1 MNPPQGTEISGSSS
15 DSLENRLAEKTEEL
29 QRVHEE
35 LAQVRQALED
45 QQAIV
50 GQQEKLASV
59 GMLAAGVAHE
69 INNPIGYV
77 SSMLNTMGKY
87 NKRIIDIVEGYR
99 ALHQQ
104 EGDVPEVQQRLADLD
119 VRWRKGKLDFVL
131 ESLPKLLG
139 RCKEGTERVKGI
151 VSDLRSFSR
160 TDEDAVS
167 EFNLNEVI
175 EMSLNI
181 SWNELKY
188 KAEVVRDL
196 TDSAMVAG
204 SSSKL
209 ASVFV
214 NLLVNA
220 AQALDKQGTITVT
233 SRVAG
238 GTVIA
243 TVADTGKGI
252 APEDLSKIFDP
263 FFTTKPVGQ
272 GTGLGLNVAYNI
284 VQQHHGRIW
293 AESELGVGTT
303 FFMELPLVGVQ
314 G

>member
-1 MNPPQGTEISGSSS
+1 MSRSQEATKTTHDDHQIK
-15 DSLENRLAEKTEEL
+15 DRLAQKTEEL
-29 QRVHEE
+29 RRAEE
-35 LAQVRQALED
+35 QIAELRQELED

-77 SSMLNTMGKY
+77 SSMLNTIEKY
-87 NKRIIDIVEGYR
+87 NGRIFEIVESYR
-99 ALHQQ
+99 ALHLA
-104 EGDVPEVQQRLADLD
+104 EGGTPDKQTLDDLD
-119 VRWRKGKLDFVL
+119 ARWRKGKIDFAVK
-131 ESLPKLLG
+131 SLPKLVG
-139 RCKEGTERVKGI
+139 RCKEGTERVKKI

-160 TDEDAVS
+160 TDEQAVS
-167 EFNLNEVI
+167 EFDLNEVI

>member
-1 MNPPQGTEISGSSS
+1 MSEHQTEN
-15 DSLENRLAEKTEEL
+15 LERRLAEKDEEL
-29 QRVHEE
+29 E
-35 LAQVRQALED
+35 QVQEQLQQARQALKD

-77 SSMLNTMGKY
+77 SSMLNTIDKY
-87 NKRIIDIVEGYR
+87 NKRILEVVEGYR
-99 ALHQQ
+99 DLHQE
-104 EGDVPEVQQRLADLD
+104 EGEIKEVRQRLDDLEA
-119 VRWRKGKLDFVL
+119 RWRKGKIDFAFK
-131 ESLPKLLG
+131 SLPKLVG
-139 RCKEGTERVKGI
+139 RCREGTDRVKGI

-160 TDEDAVS
+160 TDEEAVS
-167 EFNLNEVI
+167 EFDLNEVI

-188 KAEVVRDL
+188 KADVVKELAD
-196 TDSAMVAG
+196 AAVVAG

-233 SRVAG
+233 SSVSE
-238 GTVIA
+238 GTVTA
-243 TVADTGKGI
+243 TVADTGRGI

-272 GTGLGLNVAYNI
+272 GTGLGLNVVYNI
-284 VQQHHGRIW
+284 VQQHNGKIW
-293 AESELGVGTT
+293 AESEQGKGTT
-303 FFMELPLVGVQ
+303 FFMELPLVGASA
-314 G
+314 

>member
-1 MNPPQGTEISGSSS
+1 MSSDNH
-15 DSLENRLAEKTEEL
+15 DSLESRLAQKTEEL
-29 QRVHEE
+29 KQAKEE
-35 LAQVRQALED
+35 LEQARQALKD
-45 QQAIV
+45 QQIIV

-77 SSMLNTMGKY
+77 SSMLNTIDKY
-87 NKRIIDIVEGYR
+87 NKRIMEVVDGYR
-99 ALHQQ
+99 ALHQE
-104 EGDVPEVQQRLADLD
+104 EGEVTEVRQRLEDLD
-119 VRWRKGKLDFVL
+119 ARWRKGKIDFAL
-131 ESLPKLLG
+131 KSLPKLVG
-139 RCKEGTERVKGI
+139 RCKEGTDRVKGI

-160 TDEDAVS
+160 TDEEAIS
-167 EFNLNEVI
+167 EFDLNEVI

-196 TDSAMVAG
+196 VDSAMVAG

-233 SRVAG
+233 SAVAEG
-238 GTVIA
+238 IVTA
-243 TVADTGKGI
+243 TVADTGRGI
-252 APEDLSKIFDP
+252 AAEDLSKIFDP

-272 GTGLGLNVAYNI
+272 GTGLGLNVVYNI
-284 VQQHHGRIW
+284 IQQHHGKIW
-293 AESELGVGTT
+293 AESEQGKGTK
-303 FFMELPLVGVQ
+303 FCIELPHVGEQ
-314 G
+314 E

>member
-1 MNPPQGTEISGSSS
+1 MSEHQTEN
-15 DSLENRLAEKTEEL
+15 LERRLAEKDEEL
-29 QRVHEE
+29 E
-35 LAQVRQALED
+35 QVQEQLQQARQALKD

-69 INNPIGYV
+69 INNPSGYV
-77 SSMLNTMGKY
+77 SSMLNTIDKY
-87 NKRIIDIVEGYR
+87 NKRILEVVEGYR
-99 ALHQQ
+99 DLHQE
-104 EGDVPEVQQRLADLD
+104 EGEIKEVRQRLDDLEA
-119 VRWRKGKLDFVL
+119 RWRKGKIDFAFK
-131 ESLPKLLG
+131 SLPKLVG
-139 RCKEGTERVKGI
+139 RCREGTDRVKGI

-160 TDEDAVS
+160 TDEEAVS
-167 EFNLNEVI
+167 EFDLNEVI

-188 KAEVVRDL
+188 KADVVKELAD
-196 TDSAMVAG
+196 AAVVAG

-233 SRVAG
+233 SSVSE
-238 GTVIA
+238 GTVTA
-243 TVADTGKGI
+243 TVADTGRGI

-272 GTGLGLNVAYNI
+272 GTGLGLNVVYNI
-284 VQQHHGRIW
+284 VQQHNGKIW
-293 AESELGVGTT
+293 AESEQGKGTT
-303 FFMELPLVGVQ
+303 FFMELPLVGASA
-314 G
+314 